1 MIKVRAHT
9 CYLGT
14 TGYSAHAR
22 EFFRRLSKYVDLR
35 VRNYTW
41 DSDPMYL
48 NDIDFKIIDKITLRT
63 PEGKDEDF
71 PINHAFPQF
80 HWANSNRDFTPDVDI
95 VLIGY

>member
-1 MIKVRAHT
+1 
-9 CYLGT
+9 
-14 TGYSAHAR
+14 
-22 EFFRRLSKYVDLR
+22 
-35 VRNYTW
+35 
-41 DSDPMYL
+41 MYL